1 MEKLTW
7 FKFTPSD
14 WVMGKI
20 QRCPEITQARFIRLC
35 CVYWNKDCVLTYDE
49 ADIEVDKE
57 HLDILINKKVIK
69 LESGFIGIEFLN
81 EQLVSIAKT
90 SEKRRIAVNERWS
103 KSKKNDTSVSK
114 NSTIVLKND
123 TSGIQNDTD
132 KSKSKSKEIDIN
144 IILNKSL
151 LSEIKISDDK
161 KFFMFNNLNFEV
173 TEEQI
178 GYFKSAI
185 AFQKLIIK
193 NLKEKRSPTTQV
205 ENAKY
210 KNFVDPI
217 RLMFEKDKCTVQQLR
232 DAYDYLN
239 SAEGEF
245 WKSNILSTAKLREK
259 ISVLL
264 AKKNTKTTI
273 ESKKEALVP
282 NPRKRGEF

>member
-35 CVYWNKDCVLTYDE
+35 CVYWNKDCVLTYNE
-49 ADIEVDKE
+49 ADIEVDKD
-57 HLDILINKKVIK
+57 HLDILINKRVIK
-69 LESGFIGIEFLN
+69 SEGGFIGIEFLN
-81 EQLVSIAKT
+81 EQLVNISKT
-90 SEKRRIAVNERWS
+90 SEKRRIAVNERWN
-103 KSKKNDTSVSK
+103 KAKKNDTSVSK
-114 NSTIVLKND
+114 NNTFVLKNY
-123 TSGIQNDTD
+123 TNGIQNDTD

-151 LSEIKISDDK
+151 LSEIKISDNK
-161 KFFMFNNLNFEV
+161 KFFIFNDLSLEV
-173 TEEQI
+173 NEEQI

-193 NLKEKRSPTTQV
+193 NLKEKHSPTTQI

-210 KNFVDPI
+210 KTFVDPI
-217 RLMFEKDKCTVQQLR
+217 RLMFEKDRITKPQLLE
-232 DAYDYLN
+232 AYNYLN
-239 SAEGEF
+239 SPEGEF
-245 WKSNILSTAKLREK
+245 WKSNILSTVKLREK
-259 ISVLL
+259 LPVLL

-273 ESKKEALVP
+273 QEKKEAFVP
-282 NPRKRGEF
+282 NPKKRGQF

>member
-20 QRCPEITQARFIRLC
+20 QRCPEVTQARFIRLC
-35 CVYWNKDCVLTYDE
+35 CVYWNKDCVLSYDE

-57 HLDILINKKVIK
+57 HLDILISKKVIK
-69 LESGFIGIEFLN
+69 LEDGFIGIDFRN
-81 EQLVSIAKT
+81 EQLLEISKT
-90 SEKRRIAVNERWS
+90 SEKRRFAVNERWV
-103 KSKKNDTSVSK
+103 KKRQNDTSVSK
-114 NSTIVLKND
+114 ND
-123 TSGIQNDTD
+123 TSVQKNNTSHIQNDTD

-144 IILNKSL
+144 ILINKSL

-161 KFFMFNNLNFEV
+161 KFLIFRDKQIEV
-173 TEEQI
+173 EKETVDYIKTAE
-178 GYFKSAI
+178 
-185 AFQKLIIK
+185 AFQKLFIK
-193 NLKEKRSPTTQV
+193 NLKEKNSPVAQV

-217 RLMFEKDKCTVQQLR
+217 RLMFEKDKATVQQLR

-239 SAEGEF
+239 SPEGEF

-259 ISVLL
+259 LPVLL
-264 AKKNTKTTI
+264 AKKNTKSTI
-273 ESKKEALVP
+273 EAKKESLVP
-282 NPRKRGEF
+282 NPKKRGQF